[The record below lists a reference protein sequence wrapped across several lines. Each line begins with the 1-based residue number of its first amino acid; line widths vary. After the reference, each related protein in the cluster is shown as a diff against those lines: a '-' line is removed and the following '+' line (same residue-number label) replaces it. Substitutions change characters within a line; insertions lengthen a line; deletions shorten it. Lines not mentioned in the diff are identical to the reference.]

1 MVCIKFEKFASLCVV
16 NVMCLSKPCTFEWQN
31 LEQTDQWLA
40 LQKSI
45 FLCDYLTKSD
55 GVFTECREIVI
66 FSYLEIILWF
76 THHFESYLCG
86 KSDCNFF
93 WDIWYILWWA
103 QTFQEKSIKNT
114 SWSHNS
120 WYQIILENKFI
131 SNLLLKH
138 FYSWSNPRI

>member
-93 WDIWYILWWA
+93 WDIWYNYKGQCETSQFFWGSSMSKTLSYFNIIYLGKVRWIISIL
-103 QTFQEKSIKNT
+103 I
-114 SWSHNS
+114 
-120 WYQIILENKFI
+120 
-131 SNLLLKH
+131 
-138 FYSWSNPRI
+138 